1 MKYFRNF
8 KEAHE
13 YYEYP
18 STHRVGTIG
27 DSNGVIRSY
36 SNGKKGDIIKDNGK
50 IIYYKLKNEKIKN
63 LFKLSLINKKKLRFF
78 KKDKEKVI
86 DMGEY
91 VVSKFYKDYVK
102 LIK

>member
-1 MKYFRNF
+1 MKYFNNF

-36 SNGKKGDIIKDNGK
+36 SNGKKGDILVVHGPTKSRVGEIAMR
-50 IIYYKLKNEKIKN
+50 
-63 LFKLSLINKKKLRFF
+63 LFERMRVNQYTMKGAHLAFHPVKKVIPKKKS
-78 KKDKEKVI
+78 KKA
-86 DMGEY
+86 
-91 VVSKFYKDYVK
+91 
-102 LIK
+102 